1 MALKAAFIALAGILA
16 RTGLAYGTFGYPA
29 FLTETVWTGVTCT
42 ASPASTPVST
52 HIPFGATTMSGVTVH
67 PASSPTSCYQLPT
80 AVSALTPMALPLN
93 QILETSDT
101 MEPVFFYVGGNGTT
115 PQYLGTFIGNSQS
128 LLDLSDAASSAGRL
142 AMTLPGGE
150 RLVVE
155 RGGIHLFGQG
165 CDSVHSLSVE
175 SFWAQIVNITG
186 TPSSSPP
193 SQRLGKR
200 AAQDETPFTVH
211 VQVDKGTEAF
221 QQAVVFGQSPCQIQG
236 TTPGS
241 QYDTMVYTC
250 QYPGVNSGEKQCE
263 AAFRAWLSNSP
274 TDPNG
279 VPGNLSDFLN
289 IISPFLSQSN
299 SAIASLLPRELQGTV
314 SQALQWLGTTGQAV
328 ANEAIELGGL
338 SLCTVLHAADENDLT
353 FHNGSVATHTMG
365 AFVRPPTGTLT
376 LDLQNTPRAAPT
388 REPPRVH
395 QPNIGNFPMFTES
408 AFTPINWPSL
418 PVPGPSSRS
427 TPASQPTLPPLT
439 TTTSVPGLPPVGP
452 PPAGEPLDTQS
463 LASAIAALLV
473 GSILVSCVPSS

>member
-16 RTGLAYGTFGYPA
+16 RTGLAYGTFAYPP
-29 FLTETVWTGVTCT
+29 FLTETVWVTCT

-52 HIPFGATTMSGVTVH
+52 HIPFGATTLSGVTVH

-80 AVSALTPMALPLN
+80 AVSALTPMALPLD
-93 QILETSDT
+93 QILETNGT
-101 MEPVFFYVGGNGTT
+101 MEPVFFYVGDNGTA
-115 PQYLGTFIGNSQS
+115 PQYLGTFIGNSPS
-128 LLDLSDAASSAGRL
+128 LLDLSGSASSAGRL
-142 AMTLPGGE
+142 AMTLPDGE
-150 RLVVE
+150 RLVVDKS
-155 RGGIHLFGQG
+155 GIHLFGRG

-186 TPSSSPP
+186 TSSSSPG

-200 AAQDETPFTVH
+200 AGQDETPFTVH
-211 VQVDKGTEAF
+211 VQVDKGSEAF
-221 QQAVVFGQSPCQIQG
+221 KQAVVFGQSPCQIQG

-250 QYPGVNSGEKQCE
+250 QYPGMNSGEKQCE

-299 SAIASLLPRELQGTV
+299 SAIASLLPRELQGTI
-314 SQALQWLGTTGQAV
+314 SQSLQWLGTTAQAV
-328 ANEAIELGGL
+328 ANQAIELGGL

-353 FHNGSVATHTMG
+353 FHNGSVATPMG
-365 AFVRPPTGTLT
+365 NFVRPPIGTLT
-376 LDLQNTPRAAPT
+376 LDLQSTRAAPT

-395 QPNIGNFPMFTES
+395 QPNVSNFPTFTES
-408 AFTPINWPSL
+408 VFTAISGRPLTERSPKLISTAGFE
-418 PVPGPSSRS
+418 VTSRS
-427 TPASQPTLPPLT
+427 T
-439 TTTSVPGLPPVGP
+439 
-452 PPAGEPLDTQS
+452 
-463 LASAIAALLV
+463 I
-473 GSILVSCVPSS
+473 GS